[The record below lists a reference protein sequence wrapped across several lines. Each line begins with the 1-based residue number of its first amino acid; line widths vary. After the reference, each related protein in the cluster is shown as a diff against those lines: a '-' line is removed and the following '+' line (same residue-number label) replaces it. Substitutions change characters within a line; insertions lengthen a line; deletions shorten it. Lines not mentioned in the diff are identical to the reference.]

1 MFSKKSSTSKP
12 KFLNLHTLAPITVAV
27 LAVYSSAA
35 SADYVLKDGVSLTGT
50 DPTVDIYH
58 TDKNLTLTNSSG
70 AALDKVGVEAL
81 ATADFTFASNGK
93 DGLKD
98 VSIQG
103 FNGSGSL
110 TITNTQGNALESNYE
125 ISGFE
130 RIKIHGNTYGLQA
143 SNKNHISAKNI
154 FIQATEGSA
163 VHFHAAN
170 NSTITIDNF
179 NKLDVTSEKNDAI
192 RFESSG
198 NSELNIN
205 GTSGS
210 IINIKSSTLAPIAF
224 RDGKTSNLNIKGSI
238 VNIEGYSKINM
249 LMDSHLSITAD
260 RITFTNNNV
269 NTFSSAIA
277 GSLNSTIS
285 LNASKI
291 STNDDL
297 NIKYST
303 LHIGAHGKTTIIEM
317 NDGSNFTANQIS
329 GGNIIFQFDEL
340 DINKINSPAFN
351 KNGPYFSLYMPT
363 NESPITADS
372 VTITFNAEAIDAL
385 SDQQALDALSKAVD
399 LKNLEKNEKSDLQII
414 GNGTTRILYT
424 DENGGWT
431 RVGASDITQ
440 QTIDLAAE
448 SLVAWRNETTTIT
461 DRLAALRGNTA
472 DYGAWVRWNGGAYK
486 YDGRGMKNE
495 FNTIEAGGDIKV
507 SDHWLLGA
515 SFSYTE
521 GEGTLDAGT
530 ADSDTYAGSFYA
542 LWTGQKGS
550 FVDMVV
556 KAGRL
561 NTDFDLANHDG
572 GGYDEGSIDRTG
584 FILGI
589 ETGHRFALPANFF
602 VEPQVQFIYSRL
614 SSVDEVTAKRRVEI
628 ESSDSLIG
636 RVGVMAGL
644 NCPNDRGTVWVKA
657 SALRDFRGDVDGV
670 SAMADG
676 KAPFAFHEELD
687 QNWAE
692 LALGADFKVSDNFYA
707 FVDAQKSFGGDIELD
722 WRANVGARFVW

>member
-1 MFSKKSSTSKP
+1 M
-12 KFLNLHTLAPITVAV
+12 HC
-27 LAVYSSAA
+27 
-35 SADYVLKDGVSLTGT
+35 LKQL
-50 DPTVDIYH
+50 
-58 TDKNLTLTNSSG
+58 
-70 AALDKVGVEAL
+70 
-81 ATADFTFASNGK
+81 
-93 DGLKD
+93 
-98 VSIQG
+98 
-103 FNGSGSL
+103 
-110 TITNTQGNALESNYE
+110 
-125 ISGFE
+125 IS
-130 RIKIHGNTYGLQA
+130 RI
-143 SNKNHISAKNI
+143 
-154 FIQATEGSA
+154 
-163 VHFHAAN
+163 
-170 NSTITIDNF
+170 
-179 NKLDVTSEKNDAI
+179 
-192 RFESSG
+192 
-198 NSELNIN
+198 
-205 GTSGS
+205 
-210 IINIKSSTLAPIAF
+210 
-224 RDGKTSNLNIKGSI
+224 
-238 VNIEGYSKINM
+238 
-249 LMDSHLSITAD
+249 
-260 RITFTNNNV
+260 
-269 NTFSSAIA
+269 
-277 GSLNSTIS
+277 
-285 LNASKI
+285 
-291 STNDDL
+291 
-297 NIKYST
+297 
-303 LHIGAHGKTTIIEM
+303 
-317 NDGSNFTANQIS
+317 
-329 GGNIIFQFDEL
+329 
-340 DINKINSPAFN
+340 
-351 KNGPYFSLYMPT
+351 
-363 NESPITADS
+363 
-372 VTITFNAEAIDAL
+372 
-385 SDQQALDALSKAVD
+385 
-399 LKNLEKNEKSDLQII
+399 EKSDLQII

>member
-27 LAVYSSAA
+27 LTVYSSAA
-35 SADYVLKDGVSLTGT
+35 SADCVLTNGVSLTGT
-50 DPTVDIYH
+50 GPTVDIYQ
-58 TDKNLTLTNSSG
+58 TDKNLTLTNLSG
-70 AALDKVGVEAL
+70 AALDNVGVEAL
-81 ATADFTFASNGK
+81 ATTDFKFTSNG
-93 DGLKD
+93 GNGSLKNI
-98 VSIQG
+98 SIQG
-103 FNGSGSL
+103 FKGSGTLNISN
-110 TITNTQGNALESNYE
+110 TNGNALESNYN

-130 RIKIHGNTYGLQA
+130 HIKITSNTAYGLLGTG
-143 SNKNHISAKNI
+143 KNSISSKNI
-154 FIQATEGSA
+154 FVSS
-163 VHFHAAN
+163 HN
-170 NSTITIDNF
+170 N
-179 NKLDVTSEKNDAI
+179 AI
-192 RFESSG
+192 RFLNKENSSLIIK
-198 NSELNIN
+198 NFEHLDLFSE
-205 GTSGS
+205 T
-210 IINIKSSTLAPIAF
+210 
-224 RDGKTSNLNIKGSI
+224 
-238 VNIEGYSKINM
+238 
-249 LMDSHLSITAD
+249 
-260 RITFTNNNV
+260 
-269 NTFSSAIA
+269 SSAI
-277 GSLNSTIS
+277 
-285 LNASKI
+285 
-291 STNDDL
+291 
-297 NIKYST
+297 NIE
-303 LHIGAHGKTTIIEM
+303 TTT
-317 NDGSNFTANQIS
+317 G
-329 GGNIIFQFDEL
+329 
-340 DINKINSPAFN
+340 
-351 KNGPYFSLYMPT
+351 Y
-363 NESPITADS
+363 
-372 VTITFNAEAIDAL
+372 
-385 SDQQALDALSKAVD
+385 
-399 LKNLEKNEKSDLQII
+399 KSDLQII
-414 GNGTTRILYT
+414 GNKNSTINIKSKDSSAFFFNTISTTNLTIKGRYVNIEGQKSNLGQGSHISITADEINFVNPKTYFGSAVIGGSTGATLVLNAKKISTNDNLRMNAGSITFGESGKTTVVEMKGNSRFTANYIDGGDIVFKFDTLDSSSPSFQIFSTSEKNQLASDSITIEFNHNAIDKLSDQEALESLSKAVDLKGQENNGQSDVLVIGNGTTRTLYT

-495 FNTIEAGGDIKV
+495 FNTIEAGGDVKV
-507 SDHWLLGA
+507 SDSWLLGA

-550 FVDMVV
+550 FVDMVM

-561 NTDFDLANHDG
+561 NTDFDFANHDG
-572 GGYDEGSIDRTG
+572 GGYDKGSIDRTG

-589 ETGHRFALPANFF
+589 ETGHRFTLPANFF

-628 ESSDSLIG
+628 EASDSLIG

>member
-27 LAVYSSAA
+27 LTVYSSAA

-81 ATADFTFASNGK
+81 ATADFTFTSNG
-93 DGLKD
+93 GNGSLKGI
-98 VSIQG
+98 SIQG
-103 FNGSGSL
+103 FKGSGTLNISN
-110 TITNTQGNALESNYE
+110 TNGNALESNYK

-130 RIKIHGNTYGLQA
+130 NINITTTGEYTYALRGQ
-143 SNKNHISAKNI
+143 
-154 FIQATEGSA
+154 E
-163 VHFHAAN
+163 N
-170 NSTITIDNF
+170 NSIQGKKIKVTADN
-179 NKLDVTSEKNDAI
+179 NAI
-192 RFESSG
+192 RFLTEE
-198 NSELNIN
+198 NATLNIESFDN
-205 GTSGS
+205 LTLVSKEAAAIRVETGS
-210 IINIKSSTLAPIAF
+210 SFASSVKIIGNE
-224 RDGKTSNLNIKGSI
+224 NSI
-238 VNIEGYSKINM
+238 VNIKGLKNGAIDINTAKSAKATTDIKGRYVNIEGSGKSCVNSYG
-249 LMDSHLSITAD
+249 HLSITAD
-260 RITFTNNNV
+260 QIRFV
-269 NTFSSAIA
+269 NHKVDSSSSALYSSSYAIVD
-277 GSLNSTIS
+277 

-291 STNDDL
+291 STNDRL
-297 NIKYST
+297 NLNGYVT
-303 LHIGAHGKTTIIEM
+303 LGESGKTTTVELKE
-317 NDGSNFTANQIS
+317 GATFTAGYLK
-329 GGNIIFQFDEL
+329 GGDLQFIFDEL
-340 DINKINSPAFN
+340 EAGKT
-351 KNGPYFSLYMPT
+351 YFSSAFVFKPT
-363 NESPITADS
+363 EEQLTADS
-372 VTITFNAEAIDAL
+372 VTIQFASEAVDTLSNKEFFNRID
-385 SDQQALDALSKAVD
+385 KAVT
-399 LKNLEKNEKSDLQII
+399 LRPQLESNSKSDVLVI
-414 GNGTTRILYT
+414 GNGTTRTLYT

-431 RVGASDITQ
+431 RVVASDITQ

-486 YDGRGMKNE
+486 YDDRGMKNE

-507 SDHWLLGA
+507 SDNWLLGA

-550 FVDMVV
+550 FVDMVM

-561 NTDFDLANHDG
+561 NTDFDFANRDG
-572 GGYDEGSIDRTG
+572 GGYDKGSIDRTG

-589 ETGHRFALPANFF
+589 DTGHRFTLPANFF

-628 ESSDSLIG
+628 EASDSLIG

>member
-27 LAVYSSAA
+27 LTVYSSAA
-35 SADYVLKDGVSLTGT
+35 SADYVLTNGVSLTGT
-50 DPTVDIYH
+50 DPAVDIYQ
-58 TDKNLTLTNSSG
+58 TDKNLTLTNRSG

-81 ATADFTFASNGK
+81 ATADFTFTSNG
-93 DGLKD
+93 GNGSLKD
-98 VSIQG
+98 ISIQG
-103 FNGSGSL
+103 FKGSGTLNISN
-110 TITNTQGNALESNYE
+110 TNGNALESNYN

-130 RIKIHGNTYGLQA
+130 HINITSNTAYGLRGTG
-143 SNKNHISAKNI
+143 KNSISSKNI
-154 FIQATEGSA
+154 FVSS
-163 VHFHAAN
+163 HN
-170 NSTITIDNF
+170 N
-179 NKLDVTSEKNDAI
+179 AI
-192 RFESSG
+192 RFLDKENASLIIE
-198 NSELNIN
+198 NFEHLDLFSE
-205 GTSGS
+205 T
-210 IINIKSSTLAPIAF
+210 
-224 RDGKTSNLNIKGSI
+224 
-238 VNIEGYSKINM
+238 
-249 LMDSHLSITAD
+249 
-260 RITFTNNNV
+260 
-269 NTFSSAIA
+269 SSAI
-277 GSLNSTIS
+277 
-285 LNASKI
+285 
-291 STNDDL
+291 
-297 NIKYST
+297 NIE
-303 LHIGAHGKTTIIEM
+303 TTT
-317 NDGSNFTANQIS
+317 G
-329 GGNIIFQFDEL
+329 
-340 DINKINSPAFN
+340 
-351 KNGPYFSLYMPT
+351 Y
-363 NESPITADS
+363 
-372 VTITFNAEAIDAL
+372 
-385 SDQQALDALSKAVD
+385 
-399 LKNLEKNEKSDLQII
+399 KSDLQII
-414 GNGTTRILYT
+414 GNENSTINIKSKDSSAFFFNTISTANLTIKGRYVNIEGQKSNLGQGSHISITADEINFVNPKTYFGSAVIGGSAGATLVLNAKKISTNDSLRMNAGSITFGESGKTTVVEMKGNSRFTANYIDGGDIVFKFDTLDSISPSFQIFSTSEKNQLASDSITIEFNHNAIDKLSDQEALESLSKAVDLKGQENNGQSDVLVIGNGTTRTLYT

-495 FNTIEAGGDIKV
+495 FNTIEAGGDVKV
-507 SDHWLLGA
+507 SDSWLLGA

-550 FVDMVV
+550 FVDMVM

-614 SSVDEVTAKRRVEI
+614 SSVNEVTAKRRVEI
-628 ESSDSLIG
+628 EASDSLIG

>member
-27 LAVYSSAA
+27 LTVYSSAA
-35 SADYVLKDGVSLTGT
+35 SADCVLTNGVSLTGT
-50 DPTVDIYH
+50 GPAVDIYQ
-58 TDKNLTLTNSSG
+58 TDKNLTLTNDSG
-70 AALDKVGVEAL
+70 AALDNVGVEAL
-81 ATADFTFASNGK
+81 ATADFTFTSNG
-93 DGLKD
+93 GNGSLKNI
-98 VSIQG
+98 SIQG
-103 FNGSGSL
+103 FKGSGTLNISN
-110 TITNTQGNALESNYE
+110 TNGNALGSNYN

-130 RIKIHGNTYGLQA
+130 HIKITSNTAYGLRGTG
-143 SNKNHISAKNI
+143 KNSISSKNI
-154 FIQATEGSA
+154 FVSS
-163 VHFHAAN
+163 HN
-170 NSTITIDNF
+170 N
-179 NKLDVTSEKNDAI
+179 AI
-192 RFESSG
+192 RFLDKENASLIIE
-198 NSELNIN
+198 NFEHLDLFSE
-205 GTSGS
+205 T
-210 IINIKSSTLAPIAF
+210 
-224 RDGKTSNLNIKGSI
+224 
-238 VNIEGYSKINM
+238 
-249 LMDSHLSITAD
+249 
-260 RITFTNNNV
+260 
-269 NTFSSAIA
+269 SSAI
-277 GSLNSTIS
+277 
-285 LNASKI
+285 
-291 STNDDL
+291 
-297 NIKYST
+297 NIE
-303 LHIGAHGKTTIIEM
+303 TTT
-317 NDGSNFTANQIS
+317 G
-329 GGNIIFQFDEL
+329 
-340 DINKINSPAFN
+340 
-351 KNGPYFSLYMPT
+351 Y
-363 NESPITADS
+363 
-372 VTITFNAEAIDAL
+372 
-385 SDQQALDALSKAVD
+385 
-399 LKNLEKNEKSDLQII
+399 KSDLQII
-414 GNGTTRILYT
+414 GNENSTINIKSKDSSAFFFNTISTANLTIKGRYVNIEGQKSNLGQGSHISITADEINFVNPKTYFGSAVIGGSAGATLVLNAKKISTNDSLRMNAGSITFGESGKTTVVEMKGNSRFTANYIDGGDIVFKFDTLDSTLPSFQIFSTSEKNQLASDSITIEFNHNAIDKLSDQEALESLSKAVDLKGQENNGQSDVLVIGNGTTRTLYT

-495 FNTIEAGGDIKV
+495 FNTIEAGGDVKV
-507 SDHWLLGA
+507 SDSWLLGA

-550 FVDMVV
+550 FVDMVM

-614 SSVDEVTAKRRVEI
+614 SSVNEVTAKRRVEI
-628 ESSDSLIG
+628 EASDSLIG

>member
-27 LAVYSSAA
+27 LTVYSSAA
-35 SADYVLKDGVSLTGT
+35 SADYVLTNGVSLTGT
-50 DPTVDIYH
+50 GPAVDIYQ
-58 TDKNLTLTNSSG
+58 TDKNLTLTNDSG
-70 AALDKVGVEAL
+70 AALDNVGVEAL
-81 ATADFTFASNGK
+81 ATADFTFTSNG
-93 DGLKD
+93 GNGSLKNI
-98 VSIQG
+98 SIQG
-103 FNGSGSL
+103 FKGSGTLNISN
-110 TITNTQGNALESNYE
+110 TNGNALDSNYN

-130 RIKIHGNTYGLQA
+130 HIKITSNTAYGLLGRGTGTN
-143 SNKNHISAKNI
+143 SISSKNI
-154 FIQATEGSA
+154 FVSS
-163 VHFHAAN
+163 HN
-170 NSTITIDNF
+170 N
-179 NKLDVTSEKNDAI
+179 AI
-192 RFESSG
+192 RFLDKENASLIIE
-198 NSELNIN
+198 NFEHLDLFSE
-205 GTSGS
+205 T
-210 IINIKSSTLAPIAF
+210 
-224 RDGKTSNLNIKGSI
+224 
-238 VNIEGYSKINM
+238 
-249 LMDSHLSITAD
+249 
-260 RITFTNNNV
+260 
-269 NTFSSAIA
+269 SSAI
-277 GSLNSTIS
+277 
-285 LNASKI
+285 
-291 STNDDL
+291 
-297 NIKYST
+297 NIE
-303 LHIGAHGKTTIIEM
+303 TTT
-317 NDGSNFTANQIS
+317 G
-329 GGNIIFQFDEL
+329 
-340 DINKINSPAFN
+340 
-351 KNGPYFSLYMPT
+351 Y
-363 NESPITADS
+363 
-372 VTITFNAEAIDAL
+372 
-385 SDQQALDALSKAVD
+385 
-399 LKNLEKNEKSDLQII
+399 KSDLQII
-414 GNGTTRILYT
+414 GNKNSTINIKSKDSSAFFFNTISTANLTIKGRYVNIEGQKSNLGQGSHISITADEINFVNPKTYFGSAVIGGSAGATLVLNAKKISTNDNLRMNAGSITFGESGKTTVVEMKGNSRFTANYIDGGDIVFKFDTLDSISPSFQIYSTSEKNQLASDSITIEFNHNAIDKLSDQEALESLSKAVDLKGHENNGQSDVLVIGNGTTRTLYT

-431 RVGASDITQ
+431 RVVASDITQ

-507 SDHWLLGA
+507 SDNWLLGA

-521 GEGTLDAGT
+521 GEGALDAGT

-550 FVDMVV
+550 FVDMVM

-561 NTDFDLANHDG
+561 NTDFDFANRDG
-572 GGYDEGSIDRTG
+572 GGYDKGSIDRTG

-589 ETGHRFALPANFF
+589 ETGHRFTLPANFF

-628 ESSDSLIG
+628 EASDSLIG

>member
-1 MFSKKSSTSKP
+1 ME
-12 KFLNLHTLAPITVAV
+12 
-27 LAVYSSAA
+27 
-35 SADYVLKDGVSLTGT
+35 TG
-50 DPTVDIYH
+50 
-58 TDKNLTLTNSSG
+58 NS
-70 AALDKVGVEAL
+70 
-81 ATADFTFASNGK
+81 
-93 DGLKD
+93 
-98 VSIQG
+98 
-103 FNGSGSL
+103 
-110 TITNTQGNALESNYE
+110 
-125 ISGFE
+125 
-130 RIKIHGNTYGLQA
+130 
-143 SNKNHISAKNI
+143 
-154 FIQATEGSA
+154 
-163 VHFHAAN
+163 
-170 NSTITIDNF
+170 
-179 NKLDVTSEKNDAI
+179 
-192 RFESSG
+192 FESSVKIIG
-198 NSELNIN
+198 NDN
-205 GTSGS
+205 
-210 IINIKSSTLAPIAF
+210 STV
-224 RDGKTSNLNIKGSI
+224 SIKGLKTGAI
-238 VNIEGYSKINM
+238 DINTGQNAKATTEIKGRYVNIEGSGKSGVNSYG
-249 LMDSHLSITAD
+249 HLSITAD
-260 RITFTNNNV
+260 EIQFINNNV
-269 NTFSSAIA
+269 TNWSAA
-277 GSLNSTIS
+277 LTASTYATIN

-291 STNDDL
+291 STNDHLKL
-297 NIKYST
+297 NGHVT
-303 LHIGAHGKTTIIEM
+303 LGESGKTTVVELK
-317 NDGSNFTANQIS
+317 DGATFVAGFLK
-329 GGNIIFQFDEL
+329 GGDVKFQYDEL
-340 DINKINSPAFN
+340 EAGKTYFQIYPVFN
-351 KNGPYFSLYMPT
+351 TQEDQLVT
-363 NESPITADS
+363 DS
-372 VTITFNAEAIDAL
+372 VTIEFASSAIDTL
-385 SDQQALDALSKAVD
+385 SDQEVIGRLGSAVALRESMENDSQSYVQTIAY
-399 LKNLEKNEKSDLQII
+399 
-414 GNGTTRILYT
+414 GTTRTIRT
-424 DENGGWT
+424 DEKGV
-431 RVGASDITQ
+431 RALVKASDITQ
-440 QTIDLAAE
+440 QTTDLAAE

-507 SDHWLLGA
+507 SDNWLLGA

-542 LWTGQKGS
+542 LWTGKKGS

-628 ESSDSLIG
+628 EASDSLIG

-676 KAPFAFHEELD
+676 KAPFAFREELD

-692 LALGADFKVSDNFYA
+692 LGLGADFKVSDNFYA

>member
-27 LAVYSSAA
+27 LTVYSSAA
-35 SADYVLKDGVSLTGT
+35 SADCVLTNGVSLTGT
-50 DPTVDIYH
+50 GPAVDIYQ
-58 TDKNLTLTNSSG
+58 TDKNLTLTNDSG
-70 AALDKVGVEAL
+70 AALDNVGVEAL
-81 ATADFTFASNGK
+81 ATADFTFKSNG
-93 DGLKD
+93 GNGSLKNI
-98 VSIQG
+98 SIQG
-103 FNGSGSL
+103 FKGSGTLIISN
-110 TITNTQGNALESNYE
+110 TNGDALESNYN

-130 RIKIHGNTYGLQA
+130 HIKITSNTAYGLRGTG
-143 SNKNHISAKNI
+143 KNSISSKNI
-154 FIQATEGSA
+154 FVSSQ
-163 VHFHAAN
+163 N
-170 NSTITIDNF
+170 N
-179 NKLDVTSEKNDAI
+179 AI
-192 RFESSG
+192 RFRDKENASLIIE
-198 NSELNIN
+198 NFEHLDLFSE
-205 GTSGS
+205 T
-210 IINIKSSTLAPIAF
+210 
-224 RDGKTSNLNIKGSI
+224 
-238 VNIEGYSKINM
+238 
-249 LMDSHLSITAD
+249 
-260 RITFTNNNV
+260 
-269 NTFSSAIA
+269 SSAI
-277 GSLNSTIS
+277 
-285 LNASKI
+285 
-291 STNDDL
+291 
-297 NIKYST
+297 NIE
-303 LHIGAHGKTTIIEM
+303 TTT
-317 NDGSNFTANQIS
+317 G
-329 GGNIIFQFDEL
+329 
-340 DINKINSPAFN
+340 
-351 KNGPYFSLYMPT
+351 Y
-363 NESPITADS
+363 
-372 VTITFNAEAIDAL
+372 
-385 SDQQALDALSKAVD
+385 
-399 LKNLEKNEKSDLQII
+399 KSDLQII
-414 GNGTTRILYT
+414 GNKNSTINIKSKDSSAFFFNTISTANLTIKGRYVNIEGQKSNLGQGSHISITADEINFVNPKTYFGSAVIGGSAGATLVLNAKKISTNDSLRMNAGSITFGESGKTTVVEMKGNSRFTANYIDGGDIVFKFDTLDSISPSFQIYSTSEKNQLASDSITIEFNHNAIDKLSDQEALESLSKAVDLKGQENNGQSDVLVIGNGTTRTLYT

-495 FNTIEAGGDIKV
+495 FNTIEAGGDVKV
-507 SDHWLLGA
+507 SDSWLLGA

-550 FVDMVV
+550 FVDMVM

-561 NTDFDLANHDG
+561 NTDFDFANRDG
-572 GGYDEGSIDRTG
+572 GGYDKGSIDRTG

-589 ETGHRFALPANFF
+589 ETGHRFTLPANFF

-628 ESSDSLIG
+628 EASDSLIG

>member
-1 MFSKKSSTSKP
+1 MFSKKPSTSKP

-27 LAVYSSAA
+27 LAVYSSVA

-50 DPTVDIYH
+50 DPTVDIYQ
-58 TDKNLTLTNSSG
+58 TDKNLTLTNPSG

-81 ATADFTFASNGK
+81 STSNFTFTSSGGNGS
-93 DGLKD
+93 LKN
-98 VSIQG
+98 VAIRG
-103 FNGSGSL
+103 FNGTGNL
-110 TITNTQGNALESNYE
+110 TITNISGSGLESNYS
-125 ISGFE
+125 ISSFKN
-130 RIKIHGNTYGLQA
+130 IKITA
-143 SNKNHISAKNI
+143 SGEYAYALRGQGKNS
-154 FIQATEGSA
+154 IQGKSINVTAD
-163 VHFHAAN
+163 N
-170 NSTITIDNF
+170 N
-179 NKLDVTSEKNDAI
+179 AI
-192 RFESSG
+192 RLLTEENASLNIEGFDDLTLVSKEAAAIRVETGNSFESSVKIIG
-198 NSELNIN
+198 NDN
-205 GTSGS
+205 
-210 IINIKSSTLAPIAF
+210 STV
-224 RDGKTSNLNIKGSI
+224 SIKGLKTGAI
-238 VNIEGYSKINM
+238 DINTGQNAKATTEIKGRYVNIEGSGKSGVNSYG
-249 LMDSHLSITAD
+249 HLSITAD
-260 RITFTNNNV
+260 EIQFINNNV
-269 NTFSSAIA
+269 TNWSAA
-277 GSLNSTIS
+277 LTASTYATVN

-291 STNDDL
+291 STNDHLKL
-297 NIKYST
+297 NGHVT
-303 LHIGAHGKTTIIEM
+303 LGESGKTTVVELK
-317 NDGSNFTANQIS
+317 DGATFVAGFLK
-329 GGNIIFQFDEL
+329 GGDVKFQYDEL
-340 DINKINSPAFN
+340 EAGKTYFQIYPVFN
-351 KNGPYFSLYMPT
+351 TQEDQLVT
-363 NESPITADS
+363 DS
-372 VTITFNAEAIDAL
+372 VTIEFASSAIDTL
-385 SDQQALDALSKAVD
+385 SDQEVIGRLGSAVALRESMENDSQSYVQTIAY
-399 LKNLEKNEKSDLQII
+399 
-414 GNGTTRILYT
+414 GTTRTIRT
-424 DENGGWT
+424 DEKGV
-431 RVGASDITQ
+431 RALVKASDITQ

-507 SDHWLLGA
+507 SDNWLLGA

-542 LWTGQKGS
+542 LWTGKKGS

-628 ESSDSLIG
+628 EASDSLIG

-676 KAPFAFHEELD
+676 KAPFAFREELD

-692 LALGADFKVSDNFYA
+692 LGLGADFKVSDNFYA

>member
-27 LAVYSSAA
+27 LTVYSSAA
-35 SADYVLKDGVSLTGT
+35 SADYVLTNGVSLTGT
-50 DPTVDIYH
+50 DPAVDIYQ
-58 TDKNLTLTNSSG
+58 TDKNLTLTNRSG

-81 ATADFTFASNGK
+81 ATADFTFTSNG
-93 DGLKD
+93 GNGSLKD
-98 VSIQG
+98 ISIQG
-103 FNGSGSL
+103 FKGSGTLKISN
-110 TITNTQGNALESNYE
+110 TNGNALESNYN

-130 RIKIHGNTYGLQA
+130 HINITSNTAYGLRGTG
-143 SNKNHISAKNI
+143 KNSISSKNI
-154 FIQATEGSA
+154 FVSS
-163 VHFHAAN
+163 HN
-170 NSTITIDNF
+170 N
-179 NKLDVTSEKNDAI
+179 AI
-192 RFESSG
+192 RFLDKENASLIIE
-198 NSELNIN
+198 NFEHLDLFSE
-205 GTSGS
+205 T
-210 IINIKSSTLAPIAF
+210 
-224 RDGKTSNLNIKGSI
+224 
-238 VNIEGYSKINM
+238 
-249 LMDSHLSITAD
+249 
-260 RITFTNNNV
+260 
-269 NTFSSAIA
+269 SSAI
-277 GSLNSTIS
+277 
-285 LNASKI
+285 
-291 STNDDL
+291 
-297 NIKYST
+297 NIE
-303 LHIGAHGKTTIIEM
+303 TTT
-317 NDGSNFTANQIS
+317 G
-329 GGNIIFQFDEL
+329 
-340 DINKINSPAFN
+340 
-351 KNGPYFSLYMPT
+351 Y
-363 NESPITADS
+363 
-372 VTITFNAEAIDAL
+372 
-385 SDQQALDALSKAVD
+385 
-399 LKNLEKNEKSDLQII
+399 KSDLQII
-414 GNGTTRILYT
+414 GNENSTINIKSKDSSAFFFNTISTANLTIKGRYVNIEGQKSNLGQGSHISITADEINFVNPKTYFGSAVIGGSAGATLVLNAKKISTNDSLRMNAGSITFGESGKTTVVEMKGNSRFTANYIDGGDIVFKFDTLDSISPSFQIFSTSEKNQLASDSITIEFNHNAIDKLSDQEALESLSKAVDLKGQENNGQSDVLVIGNGTTRTLYT

-495 FNTIEAGGDIKV
+495 FNTIEAGGDVKV
-507 SDHWLLGA
+507 SDSWLLGA

-550 FVDMVV
+550 FVDMVM

-614 SSVDEVTAKRRVEI
+614 SSVNEVTAKRRVEI
-628 ESSDSLIG
+628 EASDSLIG

-670 SAMADG
+670 SAMVDG